1 MRSYMVIA
9 ISRAFHLKSHDPFGE
24 KIAECAEQRLAITA
38 QTSHTVEETIGYA
51 MDPPGN
57 TMLVEMS
64 RFNEKSRILSMSNGD
79 VRETHSTVDK
89 SGYERPVAKEGDG
102 SVLQAA
108 WNICNCIF
116 GVGIITI
123 PYAVRE
129 GGLIASTLIFIT
141 ACIIDN
147 YTSKILALCLYD
159 DVLQP
164 DGTSH
169 KVRVRS
175 SYADIAE
182 ACWQSYGRKMIIGIQ
197 LVYVTA
203 VAVLYIELSGF
214 ILVET
219 FPQAGISQ
227 LAWTVL
233 STLLVMPTIFL
244 RTLTKISWSSMLA
257 VFSVSSMFAGVLA
270 YSVHEM
276 QKPEWEFTL
285 DHKITI
291 ESFTICC
298 GVLLFNFEASFAIA
312 GVEESMRDR
321 SKFVKMVNWSY
332 VFCTFFLLL
341 YSIPPYLAFGDNT
354 KEFITYNLPNNAIHT
369 LISLLLVAKALFTYP
384 LFFFFIIDNID
395 LLKIHFLPPCYGKT
409 QKEFPPFWAMI
420 FRCSIVLFCLLLAV
434 VVPHFSKFMGFI
446 GSLVS
451 PWMSFI
457 CPCAFYLKL
466 RRHEVGRCEFVIN
479 MLIIIIASSI
489 CVVFSILSFRE
500 LVRTFKADTV

>member
-1 MRSYMVIA
+1 MN
-9 ISRAFHLKSHDPFGE
+9 LTEKS
-24 KIAECAEQRLAITA
+24 L
-38 QTSHTVEETIGYA
+38 
-51 MDPPGN
+51 
-57 TMLVEMS
+57 LVEMS
-64 RFNEKSRILSMSNGD
+64 SFNEKSRILPTSSCD
-79 VRETHSTVDK
+79 VREKPGTIDE
-89 SGYERPVAKEGDG
+89 YERPVAKEGDA

-108 WNICNCIF
+108 WNICNCVF

-129 GGLIASTLIFIT
+129 GGLIASVLIFVT

-147 YTSKILALCLYD
+147 YTSKVLALCLYD
-159 DVLQP
+159 DVLEP
-164 DGTSH
+164 DGTYRT
-169 KVRVRS
+169 VRVRS

-182 ACWQSYGRKMIIGIQ
+182 ACWKSFGRKMIITIQ
-197 LVYVTA
+197 LIYVTA
-203 VAVLYIELSGF
+203 VATLYLELSGF

-227 LAWTVL
+227 LQWTVL
-233 STLLVMPTIFL
+233 STLFVTPTIFL
-244 RTLTKISWSSMLA
+244 RTLTRISWSSMLA
-257 VFSVSSMFAGVLA
+257 VVSVSSMFAGVLA
-270 YSVHEM
+270 YSIHEM
-276 QKPEWEFTL
+276 ENSDWKFTL

-312 GVEESMRDR
+312 GVEESMRER
-321 SKFVKMVNWSY
+321 SKFNKMVNWSY

-354 KEFITYNLPNNAIHT
+354 REFITYNLPSNAIHT
-369 LISLLLVAKALFTYP
+369 IISLLLVAKALFTYP

-395 LLKIHFLPPCYGKT
+395 LLKFRFLPPCYGRT
-409 QKEFPPFWAMI
+409 QKEFPSPWAMI
-420 FRCSIVLFCLLLAV
+420 FRVVIILFCLFLAI

-457 CPCAFYLKL
+457 CPCAFYVILK
-466 RRHEVGRCEFVIN
+466 RHDIGRCELIIN
-479 MLIIIIASSI
+479 MVIIVIATLI

-500 LVRTFKADTV
+500 LVRSFKTEN